1 MSRWD
6 DDTIREGEIKELFR
20 KYSKWLDKNADSE
33 SFQHLISFSAQLTPI
48 EAKILSE
55 ILFELRKKQ

>member
-6 DDTIREGEIKELFR
+6 DDTVREGEIKGMLK
-20 KYSKWLDKNADSE
+20 KYSKWLDKNADAE
-33 SFQHLISFSAQLTPI
+33 PFQNLVNFSAQLTPL

-55 ILFELRKKQ
+55 ILFELRNK